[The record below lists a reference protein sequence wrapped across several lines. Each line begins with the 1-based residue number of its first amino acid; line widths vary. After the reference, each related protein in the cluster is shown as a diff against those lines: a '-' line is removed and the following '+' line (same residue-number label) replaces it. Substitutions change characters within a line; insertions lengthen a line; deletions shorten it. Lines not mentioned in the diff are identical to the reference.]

1 MRGPRDMARLS
12 ELPPW
17 AKPLDV
23 ERLADEAAG
32 VEFVVPLEEL
42 SALRS
47 NDARVAG
54 SVSGRVQFA
63 REQGRAVAE
72 LRFTGTATLECQ
84 RCMQPLERALE
95 VKSRVALIAAEADA
109 PRVPADLEPVLAEG
123 GRISIGKLLTEELL
137 LALPIVPLHELGEAC
152 AAAAEV
158 PVQER
163 GTETHKPFAR
173 LAELLK
179 R

>member
-1 MRGPRDMARLS
+1 MRGPRDMRLS

-23 ERLADEAAG
+23 ERLADESAG
-32 VEFVVPLEEL
+32 VDFAVPLEEL
-42 SALRS
+42 AALRS
-47 NDARVAG
+47 EGAPVSG
-54 SVSGRVQFA
+54 TVSGRVQFS

-72 LRFTGTATLECQ
+72 LRFSGTATLECQ
-84 RCMQPLERALE
+84 RCMQPMERALE

-109 PRVPADLEPVLAEG
+109 PRVPADLDPVLAEG
-123 GRISIGKLLTEELL
+123 GRISIGKLVTEEVL
-137 LALPIVPLHELGEAC
+137 LALPIVPLHEPGEAC

-158 PVQER
+158 PAQEQ
-163 GTETHKPFAR
+163 GSETHKPFAR